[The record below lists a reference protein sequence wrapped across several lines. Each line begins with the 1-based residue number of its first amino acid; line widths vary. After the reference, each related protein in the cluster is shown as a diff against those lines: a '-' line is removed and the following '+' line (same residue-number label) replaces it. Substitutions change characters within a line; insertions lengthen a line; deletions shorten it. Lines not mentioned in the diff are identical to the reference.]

1 MRTILFVILMLTA
14 GFANS
19 ARFEVA
25 RDGEVGAY
33 FVGATAAYENQLSIT
48 FDSNPLGITPFIN
61 NHTASFAEYTS
72 YGSRL
77 AGDGVHFHD
86 FVTTTIDLWSDDA
99 GRNYDGFDHMF
110 YSPFMLP
117 NGIPALFVGF
127 EDLYGGGDRDYDDVM
142 AIFVNVSP
150 IPEPETYLMFMLGLA
165 ALIVR
170 GHIARLKYYVHIS

>member
-25 RDGEVGAY
+25 KDGEVGAY

-48 FDSNPLGITPFIN
+48 FDSNPLEITPFIN

-86 FVTTTIDLWSDDA
+86 FVTDTFDLWSNDIA
-99 GRNYDGFDHMF
+99 KNYDGFDHMF
-110 YSPFMLP
+110 YSAFMLP
-117 NGIPALFVGF
+117 SGIPALFVGF
-127 EDLYGGGDRDYDDVM
+127 EDLTGGGGRDYDDIM
-142 AIFVNVSP
+142 AIFVNISP
-150 IPEPETYLMFMLGLA
+150 VPEPETYLMFMLGLA
-165 ALIVR
+165 ALAIR
-170 GHIARLKYYVHIS
+170 GCIARLKSHVRIS